1 MPTEQEQLKKLELVK
16 KNILSRMLS
25 KEASER
31 LSRVRAIKP
40 EMAAH
45 LELYFVQIYQSGQ
58 LKDEITDAQ
67 LRQILDKLSQK
78 KEFNIKR
85 I

>member
-1 MPTEQEQLKKLELVK
+1 MTTEQEQLEQAK

-31 LSRVRAIKP
+31 LARVRAVKP
-40 EMAAH
+40 EMAAQ
-45 LELYFVQIYQSGQ
+45 LELYFVRIYQSGQ
-58 LKDEITDAQ
+58 LKDEISDAQ

-78 KEFNIKR
+78 KEFRIKR
-85 I
+85 A

>member
-1 MPTEQEQLKKLELVK
+1 MTPEQEKLKQLELAK

-25 KEASER
+25 KEAAER
-31 LSRVRAIKP
+31 LSRVRAVKP
-40 EMAAH
+40 EMASQ

-78 KEFNIKR
+78 REFKIKR